1 MRFRFS
7 EFITQLFSKKYISKK
22 HINPSIIFLT
32 LLMLLIDISGIN
44 LRSQDHQKVEA
55 QKDIQI
61 RTDQWLKVEEVTG
74 NVTYRNFYNY
84 DNRPAKV
91 GDRLQITSDE
101 ISTGANG
108 SAVLTVDTAVGSI
121 YVAENTTIQIR
132 SFQIAAD
139 NGRITNLFV
148 PRGKVRLQIRKF
160 THRGSQINIQT
171 PAGVSGVRGTQYI
184 VGVKPNGNMLIT
196 TIEGSVATTAQNQ
209 TELVNGGFQNI
220 TVVGEPPSTPIAFTD
235 DASLSYIINR
245 QVSGLSRSI
254 VVSGYTSP
262 FNTVK
267 VDELEQSL
275 DGSGEFSLKFPATSS
290 LRVKVTVETPTG
302 KIQVYE
308 IPIL

>member
-7 EFITQLFSKKYISKK
+7 EFISQLFPKK
-22 HINPSIIFLT
+22 HVNPNIIFFAF
-32 LLMLLIDISGIN
+32 LMLMIDVSGIS
-44 LRSQDHQKVEA
+44 LLSQEHQKVAA

-84 DNRPAKV
+84 DNRPARV
-91 GDRLQITSDE
+91 GDLLQIASDE

-121 YVAENTTIQIR
+121 YIAENTTIQIR
-132 SFQIAAD
+132 SFRIAAD

-171 PAGVSGVRGTQYI
+171 PAGISGVRGTQYI
-184 VGVKPNGNMLIT
+184 AFVKPNGDMLIT

-209 TELVNGGFQNI
+209 TEIVNGGFQNI
-220 TVVGEPPSTPIAFTD
+220 TVVGEPPSTPIRFTD
-235 DASLSYIINR
+235 DASLRYIINR

-254 VVSGYTSP
+254 SMSGYTSP

-275 DGSGEFSLKFPATSS
+275 DGNGEFSLKFPATSS
-290 LRVKVTVETPTG
+290 LKVKVTVETPTG

>member
-7 EFITQLFSKKYISKK
+7 EFISQLFSRKYI
-22 HINPSIIFLT
+22 NVNIIFFAFI
-32 LLMLLIDISGIN
+32 MLLIDVSGIS
-44 LRSQDHQKVEA
+44 LLSKDHQKVEA

-61 RTDQWLKVEEVTG
+61 RTEQWLKVEEVTG

-121 YVAENTTIQIR
+121 YVSENTTIQIR

-160 THRGSQINIQT
+160 NHRGSQINIQT
-171 PAGVSGVRGTQYI
+171 PAGISGVRGTQYI
-184 VGVKPNGNMLIT
+184 AIVKPNGDMLIT
-196 TIEGSVATTAQNQ
+196 TIEGSVATTAQDQ
-209 TELVNGGFQNI
+209 TEIVNGGFQNI
-220 TVVGEPPSTPIAFTD
+220 TVVGAPPSPPIPFTD
-235 DASLSYIINR
+235 DASLRYIINR
-245 QVSGLSRSI
+245 QVSGLSRSV

-262 FNTVK
+262 SNTVK

-275 DGSGEFSLKFPATSS
+275 DSSGEFSLKFPATSS
-290 LRVKVTVETPTG
+290 LKVKVTVETPTG
-302 KIQVYE
+302 KIQIYE

>member
-1 MRFRFS
+1 M
-7 EFITQLFSKKYISKK
+7 
-22 HINPSIIFLT
+22 
-32 LLMLLIDISGIN
+32 IDISGIS
-44 LRSQDHQKVEA
+44 LLSQEHQKVEA
-55 QKDIQI
+55 QQNIQI

-74 NVTYRNFYNY
+74 NVTYRNFYSY
-84 DNRPAKV
+84 DNRPARV
-91 GDRLQITSDE
+91 GDLLQIASDE
-101 ISTGANG
+101 ISTGAHG

-121 YVAENTTIQIR
+121 YVGENTTIQIR
-132 SFQIAAD
+132 SFQIASD
-139 NGRITNLFV
+139 NGRVTNLYV

-171 PAGVSGVRGTQYI
+171 PAGISGVRGTQYI
-184 VGVKPNGNMLIT
+184 ALVKPNGNMLIT

-209 TELVNGGFQNI
+209 TEIVNGGFQNI
-220 TVVGEPPSTPIAFTD
+220 TVVGEPPSTPIPFTD
-235 DASLSYIINR
+235 DASLRYIINR

-262 FNTVK
+262 SNTVK

-275 DGSGEFSLKFPATSS
+275 DGNGEFSLKFPATSS
-290 LRVKVTVETPTG
+290 LKVKVTVETPTG

>member
-1 MRFRFS
+1 
-7 EFITQLFSKKYISKK
+7 
-22 HINPSIIFLT
+22 
-32 LLMLLIDISGIN
+32 MLLIDVSGIN

-91 GDRLQITSDE
+91 GDLLQITSDE
-101 ISTGANG
+101 ISTGTNG

-132 SFQIAAD
+132 SFQVAAD

-184 VGVKPNGNMLIT
+184 AIVKPNGNMLIA

-209 TELVNGGFQNI
+209 TEIVNGGFQNI

-262 FNTVK
+262 LNTVK

-290 LRVKVTVETPTG
+290 LKVKVTVETPTG

>member
-7 EFITQLFSKKYISKK
+7 EFISQLFSRKYI
-22 HINPSIIFLT
+22 NVNIIFFAFI
-32 LLMLLIDISGIN
+32 MLLIDVSGIS
-44 LRSQDHQKVEA
+44 LLSKDHQKVEA

-61 RTDQWLKVEEVTG
+61 RTEQWLKVEEVTG

-121 YVAENTTIQIR
+121 YVSENTTIQIR

-160 THRGSQINIQT
+160 NHRGSQINIQT
-171 PAGVSGVRGTQYI
+171 PAGISGVRGTQYI
-184 VGVKPNGNMLIT
+184 AIVKPNGDMLIT
-196 TIEGSVATTAQNQ
+196 TIEGSVATTAQDQ
-209 TELVNGGFQNI
+209 TEIVNGGFQNI
-220 TVVGEPPSTPIAFTD
+220 TVVGEPPSTPIPFTD
-235 DASLSYIINR
+235 DASLRYIINR
-245 QVSGLSRSI
+245 QVSGLSRSV

-262 FNTVK
+262 SNTVK

-275 DGSGEFSLKFPATSS
+275 DSSGEFSLKFPATSS
-290 LRVKVTVETPTG
+290 LKVKVTVETPTG
-302 KIQVYE
+302 KIQIYE

>member
-7 EFITQLFSKKYISKK
+7 EFISQFFPKKL
-22 HINPSIIFLT
+22 INQNIIFFAF
-32 LLMLLIDISGIN
+32 LMFMIDISGIS
-44 LRSQDHQKVEA
+44 LLSQEHQKVEA
-55 QKDIQI
+55 QQNIQI

-74 NVTYRNFYNY
+74 NVTYRNFYSY
-84 DNRPAKV
+84 DNRPARV
-91 GDRLQITSDE
+91 GDLLQIASDE
-101 ISTGANG
+101 ISTGAHG

-121 YVAENTTIQIR
+121 YVGENTTIQIR
-132 SFQIAAD
+132 SFQIASD
-139 NGRITNLFV
+139 NGRVTNLYV

-171 PAGVSGVRGTQYI
+171 PAGISGVRGTQYI
-184 VGVKPNGNMLIT
+184 ALVKPNGNMLIT

-209 TELVNGGFQNI
+209 TEIVNGGFQNI
-220 TVVGEPPSTPIAFTD
+220 TVVGEPPSTPIPFTD
-235 DASLSYIINR
+235 DASLRYIINR

-262 FNTVK
+262 SNTVK

-275 DGSGEFSLKFPATSS
+275 DGNGEFSLKFPATSS
-290 LRVKVTVETPTG
+290 LKVKVTVETPTG

>member
-1 MRFRFS
+1 M
-7 EFITQLFSKKYISKK
+7 
-22 HINPSIIFLT
+22 
-32 LLMLLIDISGIN
+32 LMIDVSGIS
-44 LRSQDHQKVEA
+44 LLSQEHQKVAA

-84 DNRPAKV
+84 DNRPARV
-91 GDRLQITSDE
+91 GDLLQIASDE

-121 YVAENTTIQIR
+121 YIAENTTIQIR
-132 SFQIAAD
+132 SFRIAAD

-171 PAGVSGVRGTQYI
+171 PAGISGVRGTQYI
-184 VGVKPNGNMLIT
+184 AFVKPNGDMLIT

-209 TELVNGGFQNI
+209 TEIVNGGFQNI
-220 TVVGEPPSTPIAFTD
+220 TVVGEPPSTPIRFTD
-235 DASLSYIINR
+235 DASLRYIINR

-254 VVSGYTSP
+254 SMSGYTSP

-275 DGSGEFSLKFPATSS
+275 DGNGEFSLKFPATSS
-290 LRVKVTVETPTG
+290 LKVKVTVETPTG

>member
-7 EFITQLFSKKYISKK
+7 EFISQIFPKK
-22 HINPSIIFLT
+22 HINPNIFFFAF
-32 LLMLLIDISGIN
+32 LMFMIDVSGIS
-44 LRSQDHQKVEA
+44 LLSQEHQKVEA

-84 DNRPAKV
+84 DNRPARV
-91 GDRLQITSDE
+91 GDLLQITSDE
-101 ISTGANG
+101 ISTGANS
-108 SAVLTVDTAVGSI
+108 SAVLTVDTAVGSL

-132 SFQIAAD
+132 SFQIASD

-171 PAGVSGVRGTQYI
+171 PAGISGVRGTQYI
-184 VGVKPNGNMLIT
+184 ALVKPTGDMLIA
-196 TIEGSVATTAQNQ
+196 TIEGSVATTAQDQ
-209 TELVNGGFQNI
+209 TEIVNGGFQNI
-220 TVVGEPPSTPIAFTD
+220 TVVGEPPSTPIPFTD
-235 DASLSYIINR
+235 DASLRYIINR

-262 FNTVK
+262 SNTVK

-275 DGSGEFSLKFPATSS
+275 DGNGEFSLKFPATSS
-290 LRVKVTVETPTG
+290 LKVKVTVETPTG

-308 IPIL
+308 IRIL

>member
-7 EFITQLFSKKYISKK
+7 EFISQFFPKKYI
-22 HINPSIIFLT
+22 NPNIIFFAFLILT
-32 LLMLLIDISGIN
+32 IDVSGIS
-44 LRSQDHQKVEA
+44 LFSQEHQKVDA
-55 QKDIQI
+55 QQDIQI
-61 RTDQWLKVEEVTG
+61 RAGQWLKVEEVIG

-84 DNRPAKV
+84 DNRPSRV
-91 GDRLQITSDE
+91 GDLLQIASDE
-101 ISTGANG
+101 ISTGAHS
-108 SAVLTVDTAVGSI
+108 SAVLTVDTAVGSL

-148 PRGKVRLQIRKF
+148 PRGKVRLHIRKF

-171 PAGVSGVRGTQYI
+171 PAGISGVRGTQYI
-184 VGVKPNGNMLIT
+184 AVVKPNGDMSIT
-196 TIEGSVATTAQNQ
+196 TLEGSVATTAQDQ
-209 TELVNGGFQNI
+209 TEIVNGGFQNI
-220 TVVGEPPSTPIAFTD
+220 TVVGEPPSTPIPFID
-235 DASLSYIINR
+235 DASLRYIINR

-262 FNTVK
+262 SNTVK

-275 DGSGEFSLKFPATSS
+275 DSNGEFSLKFPATSS
-290 LRVKVTVETPTG
+290 LKVKVTVETPTG

>member
-1 MRFRFS
+1 M
-7 EFITQLFSKKYISKK
+7 
-22 HINPSIIFLT
+22 
-32 LLMLLIDISGIN
+32 IDISGIS
-44 LRSQDHQKVEA
+44 LLSQEHQKVEA
-55 QKDIQI
+55 QQNIQI

-74 NVTYRNFYNY
+74 NVTYRNFYSY
-84 DNRPAKV
+84 DNRPARV
-91 GDRLQITSDE
+91 GDLLQIASDE
-101 ISTGANG
+101 ISTGAHS

-121 YVAENTTIQIR
+121 YVGENTTIQIR
-132 SFQIAAD
+132 SFRIASD

-171 PAGVSGVRGTQYI
+171 PAGISGVRGTQYI
-184 VGVKPNGNMLIT
+184 AFVKPNGNMLIT

-209 TELVNGGFQNI
+209 TEIVNGGFQNI
-220 TVVGEPPSTPIAFTD
+220 TVVGEPPSTPIPFTD
-235 DASLSYIINR
+235 DASLRYIINR

-262 FNTVK
+262 SNTVK

-275 DGSGEFSLKFPATSS
+275 DGNGEFSLKFPATSS
-290 LRVKVTVETPTG
+290 LKVKVTVETPTG

>member
-7 EFITQLFSKKYISKK
+7 EFISQLFSKKHVNS
-22 HINPSIIFLT
+22 NIFFFAFLIFI
-32 LLMLLIDISGIN
+32 IDISGIS
-44 LRSQDHQKVEA
+44 LLSQDYQKVEA

-84 DNRPAKV
+84 DNRPARV
-91 GDRLQITSDE
+91 GDLLQTTSDE

-108 SAVLTVDTAVGSI
+108 SAILTVDTAVGSI
-121 YVAENTTIQIR
+121 YIAENTTIQIR
-132 SFQIAAD
+132 SFRIASD

-171 PAGVSGVRGTQYI
+171 PAGISGVRGTQYI
-184 VGVKPNGNMLIT
+184 AFVKPNGNMLIT
-196 TIEGSVATTAQNQ
+196 TIEGSVATTAQNH
-209 TELVNGGFQNI
+209 TEIVDAGFQNI
-220 TVVGEPPSTPIAFTD
+220 TVVGEPPSIPIPFTD
-235 DASLSYIINR
+235 DASLRYIINR

-262 FNTVK
+262 SNTVK

-275 DGSGEFSLKFPATSS
+275 DGNGEFSLKFPATSS
-290 LRVKVTVETPTG
+290 LKVKVTVETPTG

>member
-1 MRFRFS
+1 M
-7 EFITQLFSKKYISKK
+7 
-22 HINPSIIFLT
+22 
-32 LLMLLIDISGIN
+32 IDISGIS
-44 LRSQDHQKVEA
+44 LLSQEHQKVEA
-55 QKDIQI
+55 QQNIQI

-74 NVTYRNFYNY
+74 NVTYRNFYSY
-84 DNRPAKV
+84 DNRPARV
-91 GDRLQITSDE
+91 GDLLQIASDE
-101 ISTGANG
+101 ISTGAHS

-121 YVAENTTIQIR
+121 YVGENTTIQIR
-132 SFQIAAD
+132 SFQIASD
-139 NGRITNLFV
+139 NGRVTNLYV

-171 PAGVSGVRGTQYI
+171 PAGISGVRGTQYI
-184 VGVKPNGNMLIT
+184 ALVKPNGNMLIT

-209 TELVNGGFQNI
+209 TEIVNGGFQNI
-220 TVVGEPPSTPIAFTD
+220 TVVGEPPSTPIPFTD
-235 DASLSYIINR
+235 DASLRYIINR

-262 FNTVK
+262 SNTVK

-275 DGSGEFSLKFPATSS
+275 DGNGEFSLKFPATSS
-290 LRVKVTVETPTG
+290 LKVKVTVETPTG

>member
-7 EFITQLFSKKYISKK
+7 EFTSQLFAKK
-22 HINPSIIFLT
+22 HLNQNIFFFVFLILIIDVCGIS
-32 LLMLLIDISGIN
+32 LLF
-44 LRSQDHQKVEA
+44 QEHQKVAA

-61 RTDQWLKVEEVTG
+61 RIDQWLKVEEVTG

-84 DNRPAKV
+84 DNRPARV
-91 GDRLQITSDE
+91 GDLLQITSDE
-101 ISTGANG
+101 ISTGANS
-108 SAVLTVDTAVGSI
+108 SAILTVDTAVGSI
-121 YVAENTTIQIR
+121 YVGENTTIQIR
-132 SFQIAAD
+132 SFHIAAD

-171 PAGVSGVRGTQYI
+171 PAGISGVRGTEYI
-184 VGVKPNGNMLIT
+184 AIVKPNGNMLIT

-209 TELVNGGFQNI
+209 IEIVNGGFQNI
-220 TVVGEPPSTPIAFTD
+220 TVVGEPPSTPRPFTD
-235 DASLSYIINR
+235 DASLSYIIDR
-245 QVSGLSRSI
+245 QVSGLNRSI

-262 FNTVK
+262 SNTVK

-275 DGSGEFSLKFPATSS
+275 DGNGEFSLKFPATSN
-290 LRVKVTVETPTG
+290 LKVKVTVETPTG
-302 KIQVYE
+302 TIQVYE

>member
-7 EFITQLFSKKYISKK
+7 EFIAQLFSKKYISKK

-91 GDRLQITSDE
+91 GDLLQITSDE
-101 ISTGANG
+101 ISTGTNG

-132 SFQIAAD
+132 SFQVAAD

-184 VGVKPNGNMLIT
+184 AIVKPNGNMLIA

-209 TELVNGGFQNI
+209 TEIVNGGFQNI

-262 FNTVK
+262 LNTVK

-290 LRVKVTVETPTG
+290 LKVKVTVETPTG

>member
-1 MRFRFS
+1 MRFPS
-7 EFITQLFSKKYISKK
+7 SKFISQLFSKKYISKK
-22 HINPSIIFLT
+22 TRKSKRNFFLFI
-32 LLMLLIDISGIN
+32 MLLIDVFGIN
-44 LRSQDHQKVEA
+44 LLSQDHQKVEA

-61 RTDQWLKVEEVTG
+61 RTDQWLKVEEITG

-91 GDRLQITSDE
+91 GDRLQVTSDE

-108 SAVLTVDTAVGSI
+108 SAILTIDTAVGAI
-121 YVAENTTIQIR
+121 YVGENTTIQIR
-132 SFQIAAD
+132 SFAIAAD

-160 THRGSQINIQT
+160 THQGSQLNIQT
-171 PAGVSGVRGTQYI
+171 PAGISGVRGTQYI

-220 TVVGEPPSTPIAFTD
+220 TVVGEPPSAPIAFTD
-235 DASLSYIINR
+235 DASLRYIISR

-262 FNTVK
+262 SNTVK
-267 VDELEQSL
+267 IDESEQPL
-275 DGSGEFSLKFPATSS
+275 DGNGEFSLKFSATSI
-290 LRVKVTVETPTG
+290 LKVTVTVETPTG
-302 KIQVYE
+302 KIKVYE